1 MPVLEF
7 MHNAFIQP
15 TFMKHLLCT
24 KHWTGLGAD
33 GEAAAPRMQSY
44 KLDQKQGQGRGPHP
58 GCSQRRLPERG
69 GSRTALK
76 PGPSQIPGAPG
87 HASSR
92 ARGGESTYS
101 LVQTPGERSS
111 RLLSPEGP
119 HQVQTDGRRIPEHAS
134 QSRGVTSPP
143 RAEKGEHPGWKNGS
157 GPRTWSPR
165 PALITRTIRAGI
177 YRVVALH
184 QARQQGFCP
193 TTILQSLKPWDHPPP
208 QQPQ

>member
-44 KLDQKQGQGRGPHP
+44 KLDQKQGLGRGPYP

-76 PGPSQIPGAPG
+76 PGPSQNPGAPG
-87 HASSR
+87 HASSS
-92 ARGGESTYS
+92 ARGARALTVWCKHRVSEA
-101 LVQTPGERSS
+101 PDFFPR
-111 RLLSPEGP
+111 RGP
-119 HQVQTDGRRIPEHAS
+119 TRCKQMAVAFLNM
-134 QSRGVTSPP
+134 PP
-143 RAEKGEHPGWKNGS
+143 RAEGRRPLQGQRRENTLAGKMALGPGL
-157 GPRTWSPR
+157 GP
-165 PALITRTIRAGI
+165 PAQL
-177 YRVVALH
+177 
-184 QARQQGFCP
+184 
-193 TTILQSLKPWDHPPP
+193 
-208 QQPQ
+208 